1 MNIWSTGA
9 YPPGCTQ
16 RDVDETAPGYWDEDE
31 QEYWESADEYDPEPE
46 DMTNEDWLYWLE
58 VVGK

>member
-1 MNIWSTGA
+1 MDIWSTGA

-16 RDVDETAPGYWDEDE
+16 RDVDEAAPGYWDEE
-31 QEYWESADEYDPEPE
+31 EVEEEYDPEPE
-46 DMTNEDWLYWLE
+46 EMTDDDWLYWLE